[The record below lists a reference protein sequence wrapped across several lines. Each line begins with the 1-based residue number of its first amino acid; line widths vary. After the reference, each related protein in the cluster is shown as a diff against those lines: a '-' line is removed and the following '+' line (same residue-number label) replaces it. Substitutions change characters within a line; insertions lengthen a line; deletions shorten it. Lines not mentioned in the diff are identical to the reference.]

1 LNTNCFFNYH
11 NPFHSILLSKFK
23 IISNKYLSLDNN
35 LKLHSFIVMDKIR
48 LNVIGV
54 EFTGSQSGAYV
65 LTLDESEGERRLPIV
80 IGGLEAQSIFFS
92 LEHIKPPRPITHDLF
107 KDFAE
112 IFNITVKEV
121 IINKFH
127 EGVFY
132 SILICSSND
141 KEVSIDSRTSD
152 AVALAI
158 RFNCPIY
165 THESIL
171 SAAGIV
177 MKEEFPG
184 KQDRQRSEIHE
195 LSNEL
200 KELSLTELESLLQEV
215 VDNEDFEKASQ
226 IRDEIKKRK
235 RET

>member
-1 LNTNCFFNYH
+1 
-11 NPFHSILLSKFK
+11 
-23 IISNKYLSLDNN
+23 
-35 LKLHSFIVMDKIR
+35 MDKIR

-65 LTLDESEGERRLPIV
+65 LTLDEDEGNRRLPIV

-92 LEHIKPPRPITHDLF
+92 LEQIKPPRPLTHDLF
-107 KDFAE
+107 RNFAE
-112 IFNITVKEV
+112 LFNITLKEV

-132 SILICSSND
+132 SILICTADD
-141 KEVSIDSRTSD
+141 KEVSLDSRTSD

-158 RFNCPIY
+158 RFACPIFTY
-165 THESIL
+165 ENIL
-171 SAAGIV
+171 SAAGIIL
-177 MKEEFPG
+177 KEEPAG
-184 KQDRQRSEIHE
+184 KPARPKTDIQE
-195 LSNEL
+195 LSYEL
-200 KELSLTELESLLQEV
+200 KELSLDELEALLQEV